1 MQVFKNYI
9 FINGRGEGYV
19 IAMDGGRRVCKIFF
33 LKNKHFWSNACM
45 KKKNYEIIVKLT
57 RY

>member
-1 MQVFKNYI
+1 M
-9 FINGRGEGYV
+9 GEGKDMPLQS
-19 IAMDGGRRVCKIFF
+19 MDGGRRVGKIFF